1 MKAIILIVIL
11 IILNNSSEYEKG
23 TYSYRQTHY
32 YESIEL
38 KQNQK
43 FTYILRKNFSEYIVN
58 GNYNISQDS
67 LFLNSY
73 PQRDRIIVR
82 EENRRNKN
90 KDTFI
95 VQTKGGID
103 FYYNLYLTLE
113 DGNLIIL
120 KNQIGK
126 STIKNKRIK
135 RFYIKDDN
143 GIRSP
148 EYVICGNSNNY
159 FEIFFETNRV
169 FENES
174 WVFKLDKIKPRDFG
188 GDLTSYYL
196 KK

>member
-1 MKAIILIVIL
+1 MKIIILIVIL
-11 IILNNSSEYEKG
+11 TILNNSSQSEQG
-23 TYSYRQTHY
+23 NYSYRQTHY

-43 FTYILRKNFSEYIVN
+43 FTYLLRKNFSEYIVN

-67 LFLNSY
+67 LFLNSF

-82 EENRRNKN
+82 EENKRNKN

-95 VQTKGGID
+95 VQTKEGID
-103 FYYNLYLTLE
+103 FHYNLYLTLE
-113 DGNLIIL
+113 DGNLIVL
-120 KNQIGK
+120 KNKIGK

-135 RFYIKDDN
+135 SFYLKDNN

-148 EYVICGNSNNY
+148 EHVIYGNSNNY
-159 FEIFFETNRV
+159 FEIFFETKRV

-174 WVFKLDKIKPRDFG
+174 WILKLDKIKPRDFSG
-188 GDLTSYYL
+188 SLTSYYL